1 MRDFHMADDLLTL
14 KCKSN
19 GADGTYSGLVHRG
32 LAHAYGVLTLADG
45 GTYCGEFNRG
55 EQDGLGCWQ
64 YADSNIIEWTE
75 NEFCV
80 QFKSLGNP
88 WPEQVAGSLA

>member
-55 EQDGLGCWQ
+55 E
-64 YADSNIIEWTE
+64 
-75 NEFCV
+75 
-80 QFKSLGNP
+80 
-88 WPEQVAGSLA
+88 